1 MLIEINCQ
9 SFKQKQVLFGEGLNV
24 VKGDDLSSN
33 SIGKSTLLMIID
45 FVFGGDSYLK
55 NNSGAIK
62 ELGHHTINFLF
73 LLNDS
78 NYFFS
83 RGTENSD
90 FVSICD
96 KEYNI
101 LSEIKIEDFRKHL
114 KELYDL
120 NDSNLSFR
128 SIVSTYS
135 RVWGKENDNV
145 NKPLQSY
152 LKEPETDSI
161 NNLIKLFGLYD
172 TISEQYGKIKIK
184 TEEKK
189 AIDAVHKQNY
199 VSKITKTEFQKN
211 EATLDSIQSTIDGI
225 KNNLLSFAINVEEL
239 TSKEL
244 ITLKL
249 EKSELIRSQYDIINK
264 IERINLNLN
273 NSSVKSKYFKRLSD
287 FIPSA
292 NEAKIEEIEN
302 FHNKIGVILKK
313 ELTSAKEKLNQELQ
327 LFTTRIEELDL
338 KIKELLKNVDS
349 PSFIIEKL
357 HDLTIEEDK
366 LKTSNKFYSDKIEVT
381 KTIKSLNESLDL
393 SIESAIQKIQN
404 LINTELVRINEIVHS
419 KDKKVPSINLRRN
432 SYDFDHSGDDG
443 TGKSYSDLIEFDLAI
458 LELTILPFIIHD
470 SPFFKNIGDVV
481 MEKII
486 ILYSTFKK
494 QIFISIDGINRY
506 SEQVQDILNESKS
519 IELSDKNQLFIK
531 DWRIKK

>member
-55 NNSGAIK
+55 NNSGATK

-73 LLNDS
+73 LFDDS

-101 LSEIKIEDFRKHL
+101 LSAIKIEDFRRHL
-114 KELYDL
+114 KELYGL

-161 NNLIKLFGLYD
+161 NNLIKLFDLYD

-189 AIDAVHKQNY
+189 Q
-199 VSKITKTEFQKN
+199 
-211 EATLDSIQSTIDGI
+211 
-225 KNNLLSFAINVEEL
+225 
-239 TSKEL
+239 
-244 ITLKL
+244 
-249 EKSELIRSQYDIINK
+249 
-264 IERINLNLN
+264 
-273 NSSVKSKYFKRLSD
+273 
-287 FIPSA
+287 
-292 NEAKIEEIEN
+292 
-302 FHNKIGVILKK
+302 
-313 ELTSAKEKLNQELQ
+313 
-327 LFTTRIEELDL
+327 
-338 KIKELLKNVDS
+338 
-349 PSFIIEKL
+349 
-357 HDLTIEEDK
+357 
-366 LKTSNKFYSDKIEVT
+366 
-381 KTIKSLNESLDL
+381 
-393 SIESAIQKIQN
+393 
-404 LINTELVRINEIVHS
+404 
-419 KDKKVPSINLRRN
+419 
-432 SYDFDHSGDDG
+432 
-443 TGKSYSDLIEFDLAI
+443 
-458 LELTILPFIIHD
+458 
-470 SPFFKNIGDVV
+470 
-481 MEKII
+481 
-486 ILYSTFKK
+486 
-494 QIFISIDGINRY
+494 
-506 SEQVQDILNESKS
+506 
-519 IELSDKNQLFIK
+519 
-531 DWRIKK
+531 